1 MHSASKSI
9 QACTVQCIITR
20 LTAPTLK
27 TRIHPPVSLRLSQMV
42 SLLVESL
49 TWHLVMPREELLLV
63 GLLDAQERATMPG
76 HRSCIW
82 QVGSKGT
89 GN

>member
-1 MHSASKSI
+1 
-9 QACTVQCIITR
+9 
-20 LTAPTLK
+20 
-27 TRIHPPVSLRLSQMV
+27 MV
-42 SLLVESL
+42 SLLVESS
-49 TWHLVMPREELLLV
+49 TWHLVMPREELLLD